1 MNQRKVRKTQEA
13 AMVMHETPGLGLEVD
28 LAETLAARGID
39 SGERVKARKPEI
51 HRACVKL
58 LGEGISP
65 KKIEDLLGLDI
76 RIVLEFQADGEATG
90 TIPPYKERTLKQLRS
105 VVTLCLDALIDK
117 AKAGKISAI
126 EVCAL
131 IDKAEL
137 LSGGVTSRA
146 ALVEDP
152 RVGEFRRFMA
162 AAQVPEMV
170 LGAGEV
176 FQKGAG
182 LADGGAGSGAGFED
196 FEGARD
202 IESPVIDV

>member
-1 MNQRKVRKTQEA
+1 MKRTGKKTQGA
-13 AMVMHETPGLGLEVD
+13 AMVRHETPGLGLEVD

-51 HRACVKL
+51 YRACVKL

-90 TIPPYKERTLKQLRS
+90 AIPPYKERTLKQLRS

-117 AKAGKISAI
+117 AKNGKISAI

-131 IDKAEL
+131 IDKVEL

-162 AAQVPEMV
+162 AVQAPMV

-182 LADGGAGSGAGFED
+182 LADGGAGLGAGSGD